1 MRFGGF
7 TDWTRSAAIAG
18 AAGLPLSSH
27 LYPAV
32 SAQRLRV
39 SESTD
44 WLERSDWAQLILAVA
59 FLAKDGFAHRSN
71 TPGNELAWDEAA
83 TEKFAI

>member
-1 MRFGGF
+1 MCFGGV
-7 TDWTRSAAIAG
+7 TGWTRSSAIAG
-18 AAGLPLSSH
+18 AAGMPLSSH
-27 LYPAV
+27 LYPEV
-32 SAQRLRV
+32 SAQLLRV

-44 WLERSDWAQLILAVA
+44 WLERGDRAQPVLAVP